1 MQRHEHPL
9 RRVLLTAVCARP
21 VGVPVTVFFSRRIA
35 YICRYQIVQRNYLHQ
50 RYITL
55 PARLLRIQPDRK
67 HFVFGDS
74 HDG

>member
-1 MQRHEHPL
+1 MQSDEHPL

-21 VGVPVTVFFSRRIA
+21 VGVLVTVFFSRRIA
-35 YICRYQIVQRNYLHQ
+35 YICRNKIVQRNYLHQ
-50 RYITL
+50 RFDTL

-67 HFVFGDS
+67 LFVFGDF